1 MSAGE
6 TVFVSYSH
14 KDKRLF
20 DEFRTMLAPA
30 VRNGTLDIWSDARIE
45 AGQRWKEEID
55 ANLATAS
62 VAVLLVSPSFLASD
76 FIAKHELPPLLQRAE
91 DEGLVVFW
99 IYLTSCL
106 YEQTEIKGYQAAH
119 DISRPLDALPKAA
132 RQALWSE
139 ICAKLVRVGR
149 CSANSAV
156 PASSGIPLRPTGT
169 IKQKE
174 KTVREPPTF
183 SPTGPTQTAEVP
195 AYEQHWLFWDKD
207 CGFCKTWA
215 EFFDSRNTRG
225 LFRLVPYQ
233 DAPYPPMTPEL
244 REECKEAVHV
254 VLRDG
259 SILRGGA
266 ACLFALREV
275 GYNIPEA
282 LTRSPLNLMT
292 EGAYKLVARNRKL
305 FSKFFTPKLFG

>member
-1 MSAGE
+1 MSTGE
-6 TVFVSYSH
+6 AVFVSYSH

-30 VRNGTLDIWSDARIE
+30 LRNGTLDLWSDVRIE
-45 AGQRWKEEID
+45 AGRRWKEEID
-55 ANLATAS
+55 AKLAAAS

-76 FIAKHELPPLLQRAE
+76 FIAKHELPPLLRRAQ
-91 DEGLVVFW
+91 DEGLAVFW
-99 IYLTSCL
+99 IYLSSCL

-119 DISRPLDALPKAA
+119 DVSRPLDALPKAA

-149 CSANSAV
+149 CSANSPV
-156 PASSGIPLRPTGT
+156 PARPT
-169 IKQKE
+169 
-174 KTVREPPTF
+174 
-183 SPTGPTQTAEVP
+183 
-195 AYEQHWLFWDKD
+195 YEQHWLFWDRD
-207 CGFCKTWA
+207 CGFCRTWA

-233 DAPYPPMTPEL
+233 DAPSPPMTPEL

-275 GYNIPEA
+275 GYKIPEA

-292 EGAYKLVARNRKL
+292 EGVYKLVARNRKL
-305 FSKFFTPKLFG
+305 FSKFFTPKLFGS